1 MTLLARRDA
10 PPAIGDRRRNR
21 PDRVL
26 FMTIFAISLL
36 GLLMIYSATRVG
48 LERNNLPASFSMERQ
63 MIFVAAGLIMFVAV
77 SYFDYRELRHLF
89 PGLYVGM
96 LLLLPLVFLFPKV
109 NGAQRWIDLGFFQLQ
124 PSEFAKTV
132 CVITLAAILGR
143 PTVRLSWTR
152 VFQALGMLAIPS
164 ALIFL
169 QPDLGTM
176 MVFWFVLVLMLF
188 GAGMSGRQLLLL
200 SGTAGFSATIL
211 FQQGWLFPHQLDRIR
226 VLLDPTIDPTGIG
239 WNLRQS
245 KLAVGSG
252 QLFGKGLFEGQQTN
266 FQYVPEQG
274 TDFIF
279 TALGE
284 QLGFVGAILLV
295 LAYVVLI
302 WRLLVIA
309 ANSRD
314 RFGALVTLGI
324 AAMFMFHIFINI
336 GMTVGIMPVTGLPL
350 PFMSAGGS
358 SFLNFSVALG
368 IANSVWL
375 RRSPVPG
382 ENSIL

>member
-1 MTLLARRDA
+1 MM
-10 PPAIGDRRRNR
+10 
-21 PDRVL
+21 V
-26 FMTIFAISLL
+26 
-36 GLLMIYSATRVG
+36 
-48 LERNNLPASFSMERQ
+48 
-63 MIFVAAGLIMFVAV
+63 
-77 SYFDYRELRHLF
+77 
-89 PGLYVGM
+89 
-96 LLLLPLVFLFPKV
+96 LLPLVFLFPPV
-109 NGAQRWIDLGFFQLQ
+109 NGARRWIDLGFFQLQ
-124 PSEFAKTV
+124 PSEFSKTV
-132 CVITLAAILGR
+132 CVIALAAILGR
-143 PTVRLSWTR
+143 PVARLSWTR
-152 VFQALGMLAIPS
+152 VFQGLAILAVPG

-176 MVFWFVLVLMLF
+176 LVFSFVVVVMLF

-200 SGTAGFSATIL
+200 SGSAVLTATL
-211 FQQGWLFPHQLDRIR
+211 VVQQGWLLGYQLDRIR
-226 VLLDPTIDPTGIG
+226 VLMNPSIDPTGIG

-279 TALGE
+279 TAVGE
-284 QLGFVGAILLV
+284 QLGFIGAILVV
-295 LAYVVLI
+295 LAYLVLI

-314 RFGALVTLGI
+314 RFGALITLGI
-324 AAMFMFHIFINI
+324 AAMFMFHVFINI

-358 SFLNFSVALG
+358 SFLNFSIALG

-382 ENSIL
+382 ENSVL

>member
-1 MTLLARRDA
+1 MTLLAHRDA

-26 FMTIFAISLL
+26 FLTIFAIALL

-48 LERNNLPASFSMERQ
+48 LERSNLPASFSMERQ
-63 MIFVAAGLIMFVAV
+63 MIFVAAGLILFVAV
-77 SYFDYRELRHLF
+77 SMFDYRELRHLV

-96 LLLLPLVFLFPKV
+96 MVLLPLVFLFPPV
-109 NGAQRWIDLGFFQLQ
+109 HGARRWIDLGFFQLQ
-124 PSEFAKTV
+124 PSEFSKTV
-132 CVITLAAILGR
+132 CVIALAAILGR
-143 PTVRLSWTR
+143 PVARLSWTR
-152 VFQALGMLAIPS
+152 VFQGLAILAAPG

-176 MVFWFVLVLMLF
+176 LVFSFVVVVMLF

-200 SGTAGFSATIL
+200 SGSAVLTATL
-211 FQQGWLFPHQLDRIR
+211 VVQQGWLLGYQLDRIR
-226 VLLDPTIDPTGIG
+226 VLMNPSIDPTGIG

-279 TALGE
+279 TAVGE
-284 QLGFVGAILLV
+284 QLGFIGAILVV
-295 LAYVVLI
+295 LAYLVLI

-314 RFGALVTLGI
+314 RFGALITLGI
-324 AAMFMFHIFINI
+324 AAMFMFHVFINI

-358 SFLNFSVALG
+358 SFLNFSIALG

-382 ENSIL
+382 ENSVL